1 MNAENF
7 RYVVE
12 FEKTVDKRFDLD
24 YKERVFFTNRSSA
37 VSWIKELQRFDK
49 NSTFKKFNIRELK
62 NV

>member
-24 YKERVFFTNRSSA
+24 YKERVFFTTRSNA

-49 NSTFKKFNIRELK
+49 NSTFKKFYIRELK

>member
-12 FEKTVDKRFDLD
+12 FEKTVDKRIGLD
-24 YKERVFFTNRSSA
+24 YKDRVFFTSRSNA
-37 VSWIKELQRFDK
+37 VSWIKELKRFDK